1 MTTTAIIAVNSGMVA
16 DSIADKPGDNREI
29 ARTRNPLDTVVIESE
44 IHHTAAHC
52 CRVRGSRSPRMNTTA
67 RRTGAPTVV
76 RRAARAKGVV
86 WSSALFITV

>member
-44 IHHTAAHC
+44 IHHLSLIH
-52 CRVRGSRSPRMNTTA
+52 
-67 RRTGAPTVV
+67 
-76 RRAARAKGVV
+76 
-86 WSSALFITV
+86 I